1 MSMKEKETLKN
12 YPDRYWEIYNK
23 IDGDFE
29 DVTIR
34 TFKVG
39 LPTHSDLWKSLAM
52 KPPQNMHQLMNRI
65 EEHKRVEDD
74 QNQGKGNA
82 MAFTPNQKD
91 NLVGQ
96 FNLSQPKR
104 EFFNQVPY
112 NPVGP

>member
-1 MSMKEKETLKN
+1 
-12 YPDRYWEIYNK
+12 
-23 IDGDFE
+23 
-29 DVTIR
+29 
-34 TFKVG
+34 
-39 LPTHSDLWKSLAM
+39 
-52 KPPQNMHQLMNRI
+52 MHQLMNRI

-96 FNLSQPKR
+96 FNPSQPKR